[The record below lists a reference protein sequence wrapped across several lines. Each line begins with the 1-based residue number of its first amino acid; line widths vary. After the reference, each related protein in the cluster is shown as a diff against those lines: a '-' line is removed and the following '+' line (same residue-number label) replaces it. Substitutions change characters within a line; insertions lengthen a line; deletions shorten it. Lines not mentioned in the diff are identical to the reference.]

1 MVLSAKELSY
11 LNSYIA
17 TYVGPFEV
25 LFVLL
30 LVGPFWGFCVCHG
43 CITVMFAQGIGSV
56 IG

>member
-30 LVGPFWGFCVCHG
+30 LVGLFWGFCVCHG
-43 CITVMFAQGIGSV
+43 CITIMFAQGIGSV